1 MLRGD
6 GASMVSF
13 ERFRGRTLLRVL
25 VLAAGLAL
33 IAFSAYRLGFT
44 RTEVIV
50 ITAVGGVLS
59 ALAIELPWKGFL
71 FPGDALLVCLC
82 LLTASNRI
90 VLLALGLALVS
101 AGLAVSFLRTA
112 VVAALRNGLACLVA
126 VAIWRLLVPSLDILL
141 EGGRSFHLT
150 ANTFGNWL
158 ATAEAIPALLLA
170 SLAFVV
176 GATVMESLL
185 RGRREYAFGEFW
197 LLNAGRNFHHL
208 IFTAVLGSIA
218 AVAYRDA
225 GAVAFVFFA
234 FPVILTRDALK
245 RSLELRTSRFQALK
259 ALSSSVD
266 ARDRYTYDHS
276 SRVSRLASL
285 LAREMGFPESTV
297 ELIEGGA
304 LLHDIGKLSVDIDI
318 LSKPGSLDDGER
330 AAIQRHPLT
339 SAEVVSRVDLLKES
353 TDIVRHHHERP
364 DGRGYP
370 GGLKGHEIP
379 VGARIL
385 NVADAFD
392 AMISDRPY
400 RNRRSVEEAL
410 DELRR
415 GAGDEF
421 DPVVVEYLT
430 RMIENRRD
438 EILGSGDS

>member
-1 MLRGD
+1 M
-6 GASMVSF
+6 
-13 ERFRGRTLLRVL
+13 FRGERISGRVALRAL
-25 VLAAGLAL
+25 SLAAGV
-33 IAFSAYRLGFT
+33 AFMAFAAFHLGFA
-44 RTEVIV
+44 RTEAVVI
-50 ITAVGGVLS
+50 AVLGVTLS

-90 VLLALGLALVS
+90 VLLALGAALVS
-101 AGLAVSFLRTA
+101 GSLALNPRRTTL
-112 VVAALRNGLACLVA
+112 VAACRNVVGSLVA

-141 EGGRSFHLT
+141 KGGDSFRLT
-150 ANTFGNWL
+150 GNTFGNWML
-158 ATAEAIPALLLA
+158 KAGAIPALVLA
-170 SLAFVV
+170 SLAFLV
-176 GATVMESLL
+176 GATVTESLL
-185 RGRREYAFGEFW
+185 RSRREYAFGEFW

-208 IFTAVLGSIA
+208 IFTMILGAIT
-218 AVAYRDA
+218 AVAYRDT
-225 GAVAFVFFA
+225 GGVAFVFFA

-276 SRVSRLASL
+276 SRVSRLASM
-285 LAREMGFPESTV
+285 LAREMGFSESTV

-304 LLHDIGKLSVDIDI
+304 LLHDIGKLSVDTDI
-318 LSKPGSLDDGER
+318 LAKPGSLSPGER
-330 AAIQRHPLT
+330 AVIEQHPT
-339 SAEVVSRVDLLKES
+339 RSAEVVSRVDLLSES

-400 RNRRSVEEAL
+400 RKRKSVEEAL
-410 DELRR
+410 DELKR

-430 RMIENRRD
+430 RLIDRKRD
-438 EILGSGDS
+438 EFLKSEDQ

>member
-1 MLRGD
+1 MVSAERLRGRV
-6 GASMVSF
+6 A
-13 ERFRGRTLLRVL
+13 LRVL
-25 VLAAGLAL
+25 ALAAGLAL
-33 IAFSAYRLGFT
+33 IAFAAGHLGF
-44 RTEVIV
+44 RRADVIV
-50 ITAVGGVLS
+50 ITVVGGLLS

-71 FPGDALLVCLC
+71 FPGDALLICLC
-82 LLTASNRI
+82 LLTASNRA
-90 VLLALGLALVS
+90 VFLALGAALVS
-101 AGLAVSFLRTA
+101 GSLALGFGRAILVAACRNTAGSVA
-112 VVAALRNGLACLVA
+112 VVVL
-126 VAIWRLLVPSLDILL
+126 WRMLVPSLDILVD
-141 EGGRSFHLT
+141 GGRAFRLSQI
-150 ANTFGNWL
+150 TFGNWL
-158 ATAEAIPALLLA
+158 VTGEAIPALLLA

-176 GATVMESLL
+176 GATVTESLL
-185 RGRREYAFGEFW
+185 RSKREYAFGEFW

-208 IFTAVLGSIA
+208 MFTAILGSIT
-218 AVAYRDA
+218 AVAFRDT

-245 RSLELRTSRFQALK
+245 RSLDLRTSRFQALK

-276 SRVSRLASL
+276 NRVSRLATM

-318 LSKPGSLDDGER
+318 LSKPGSLDPDER
-330 AAIQRHPLT
+330 EVIEQHPLA

-353 TDIVRHHHERP
+353 TEIVRHHHERP

-370 GGLKGHEIP
+370 GGLKGHQIP

-400 RNRRSVEEAL
+400 RKRKSVDEAL

-430 RMIENRRD
+430 RLIATRRD
-438 EILGSGDS
+438 EILGSKDR

>member
-1 MLRGD
+1 M
-6 GASMVSF
+6 ATA
-13 ERFRGRTLLRVL
+13 ERSRGRVVLRAVT
-25 VLAAGLAL
+25 LAAGLAL
-33 IAFSAYRLGFT
+33 IAFTAGRLGFGT
-44 RTEVIV
+44 TDVAV
-50 ITAVGGVLS
+50 ITVIGGLLS

-82 LLTASNRI
+82 LLTASNR
-90 VLLALGLALVS
+90 VAFVGLGAALVS
-101 AGLAVSFLRTA
+101 GSLALRYARTT
-112 VVAALRNGLACLVA
+112 VVAALRNAVACLIA
-126 VAIWRLLVPSLDILL
+126 VAIWRLLVPYLDILL
-141 EGGRSFHLT
+141 EGGRSFRLT
-150 ANTFGNWL
+150 GNSFGNWL
-158 ATAEAIPALLLA
+158 VSARAIPALVLA

-176 GATVMESLL
+176 GATVTESLL

-197 LLNAGRNFHHL
+197 LLNAGRNLHHL
-208 IFTAVLGSIA
+208 IFTAILGSLA
-218 AVAYRDA
+218 AVAYRDT

-234 FPVILTRDALK
+234 FPVVLTRDALK
-245 RSLELRTSRFQALK
+245 RSLDLRTSRFQALK

-276 SRVSRLASL
+276 SRVSRLASR
-285 LAREMGFPESTV
+285 LAREMGFPESMV

-304 LLHDIGKLSVDIDI
+304 LLHDIGKLSVDTDI
-318 LSKPGSLDDGER
+318 LTKPGSLDAHER
-330 AAIQRHPLT
+330 AAIEQHPLS

-370 GGLKGHEIP
+370 AGLKGHEIP

-400 RNRRSVEEAL
+400 RKRKSVEEAL
-410 DELRR
+410 EELKR

-430 RMIENRRD
+430 RLVTKQRD
-438 EILGSGDS
+438 EIIGPGNS

>member
-1 MLRGD
+1 
-6 GASMVSF
+6 MVSV
-13 ERFRGRTLLRVL
+13 ERFRSRVA
-25 VLAAGLAL
+25 VRVVMLAAGLAL
-33 IAFSAYRLGFT
+33 IALVADQLGFG
-44 RTEVIV
+44 RTEVAV
-50 ITAVGGVLS
+50 IAVVGGILS
-59 ALAIELPWKGFL
+59 VLAIELPWKGFL

-82 LLTASNRI
+82 LLTASNR
-90 VLLALGLALVS
+90 VALLGLGAALVS
-101 AGLAVSFLRTA
+101 GSVALSFGRTTL
-112 VVAALRNGLACLVA
+112 VAALRNGAGCLAAAAL
-126 VAIWRLLVPSLDILL
+126 WRLLIPSLDILL
-141 EGGRSFHLT
+141 EGGRSFRLSEN
-150 ANTFGNWL
+150 AFGSWL
-158 ATAEAIPALLLA
+158 AAAEAIPALLLA
-170 SLAFVV
+170 ALAFVV
-176 GATVMESLL
+176 GASIMESLL
-185 RGRREYAFGEFW
+185 RSKREYTFGEFW

-208 IFTAVLGSIA
+208 IFTAILGAIT
-218 AVAYRDA
+218 AVAFRDT

-245 RSLELRTSRFQALK
+245 RSLDLRTSRFQALK

-276 SRVSRLASL
+276 NRVSKLASM

-318 LSKPGSLDDGER
+318 LSKPGSLDPEER
-330 AAIQRHPLT
+330 AVIEQHPLT

-353 TDIVRHHHERP
+353 TEIVRHHHERP

-400 RNRRSVEEAL
+400 RKRKSVEEAL
-410 DELRR
+410 AELRQ

-430 RMIENRRD
+430 RLVAHRRS
-438 EILGSGDS
+438 EVLGTEDS

>member
-1 MLRGD
+1 
-6 GASMVSF
+6 MVRF
-13 ERFRGRTLLRVL
+13 EGFQGRAAFRVL
-25 VLAAGLAL
+25 ALVAGLAV
-33 IAFSAYRLGFT
+33 IAFAARYLGFG
-44 RTEVIV
+44 RTEVAV
-50 ITAVGGVLS
+50 ITVVGGILS

-71 FPGDALLVCLC
+71 FPGDALLVCIC
-82 LLTASNRI
+82 LLTATNRA
-90 VLLALGLALVS
+90 VLLAPGAALVS
-101 AGLAVSFLRTA
+101 GSLALSFGRTTLLAAFRNAAGC
-112 VVAALRNGLACLVA
+112 VAAVT
-126 VAIWRLLVPSLDILL
+126 VWRLLVPSVNILL
-141 EGGRSFHLT
+141 DGGRSFRFT
-150 ANTFGNWL
+150 GTTFGNWL
-158 ATAEAIPALLLA
+158 VSSGALPALLLA

-176 GATVMESLL
+176 GATVTESLL
-185 RGRREYAFGEFW
+185 RGKREYAFAEFW

-208 IFTAVLGSIA
+208 IFTAILGSIA
-218 AVAYRDA
+218 AVAYRDT

-234 FPVILTRDALK
+234 FPVILTRDALR
-245 RSLELRTSRFQALK
+245 RSLDLRTSRFQALK

-276 SRVSRLASL
+276 NRVSRLAAM

-318 LSKPGSLDDGER
+318 LSKPGSLDPEER
-330 AAIQRHPLT
+330 AVIEKHPLT
-339 SAEVVSRVDLLKES
+339 SADVVSRVDLLKES
-353 TDIVRHHHERP
+353 TEIVRHHHERP

-400 RNRRSVEEAL
+400 RKRKSVEEAL
-410 DELRR
+410 DELKR

-421 DPVVVEYLT
+421 DPVVVEYMT
-430 RMIENRRD
+430 RLVATRRD
-438 EILGSGDS
+438 EVAGSGKT

>member
-1 MLRGD
+1 
-6 GASMVSF
+6 MVTV
-13 ERFRGRTLLRVL
+13 ERFRGRMALRIL

-33 IAFSAYRLGFT
+33 IAFGADSLGFG
-44 RTEVIV
+44 RTEVAV
-50 ITAVGGVLS
+50 ITTVGGLLS
-59 ALAIELPWKGFL
+59 VLAIELPWKGFL

-82 LLTASNRI
+82 LLTASDRI
-90 VLLALGLALVS
+90 VVLALGAALVS
-101 AGLAVSFLRTA
+101 GSLAVNFGRTTLVA
-112 VVAALRNGLACLVA
+112 VFRNAVGCLTA
-126 VAIWRLLVPSLDILL
+126 VAIWRVLVPSLDILL
-141 EGGRSFHLT
+141 DGGRSFRLT
-150 ANTFGNWL
+150 GNTFGSWL
-158 ATAEAIPALLLA
+158 VKAEAIPALLLA

-176 GATVMESLL
+176 GATVTESLL

-197 LLNAGRNFHHL
+197 LLNAGRNLHHL
-208 IFTAVLGSIA
+208 VFTAILGSIT
-218 AVAYRDA
+218 AVAYRDT

-276 SRVSRLASL
+276 NRVSRLASM
-285 LAREMGFPESTV
+285 LAREMGFPESMV

-304 LLHDIGKLSVDIDI
+304 LLHDIGKLGVDIDI
-318 LSKPGSLDDGER
+318 LSKPGSLDAEER
-330 AAIQRHPLT
+330 AAIEQHPLS

-353 TDIVRHHHERP
+353 TSIVRHHHERP

-370 GGLKGHEIP
+370 EGLKGHEIP

-400 RNRRSVEEAL
+400 RKRKSVEEAL
-410 DELRR
+410 DELKR

-430 RMIENRRD
+430 RLVAKRRD
-438 EILGSGDS
+438 EIVGSEDS